1 VSTAEL
7 TDNLTADLLAAIDQG
22 NDLEAYLVGRAAGCT
37 HAELLELPALDL
49 THTQNDAYIA
59 ARGYG
64 TTVAGQVSKLPGR
77 GGGLRREPGVAASQ
91 GLEEAG

>member
-64 TTVAGQVSKLPGR
+64 TTRSWPG
-77 GGGLRREPGVAASQ
+77 LQ
-91 GLEEAG
+91 TTW